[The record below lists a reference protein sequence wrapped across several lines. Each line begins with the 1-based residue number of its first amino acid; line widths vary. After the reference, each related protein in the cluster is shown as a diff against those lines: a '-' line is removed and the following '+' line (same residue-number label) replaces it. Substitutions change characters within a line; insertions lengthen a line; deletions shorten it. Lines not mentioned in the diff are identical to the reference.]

1 MKNKWRPTNCSL
13 LCTIASVLFGFAA
26 VALPDPN
33 RPKVMSALAVAR
45 QPASATPDD
54 LIHDLSRAIGQQV
67 LSRGEPVGTAGPTTV
82 IQPGEAL
89 KKLES
94 DGPVVAHFH
103 PNGTLS
109 HLQRSRLQPALI
121 GPPRPG
127 LEQDEETV
135 RTFLNL
141 HRELLQITEPDTEL
155 VLRKRDLDPEGR
167 HHLRFRQE
175 FQGLPVWPSDLM
187 VHLDSQG
194 NAELLDGA
202 FVPTPKV
209 ETNALWTAAQAV
221 LQARSRL
228 ADGASGTA
236 SEPQLI
242 VYSPQD
248 RPARLA
254 WKFDLTIT
262 VARAWTCVVDARDGS
277 VLDAFSLVTEGA
289 VTGSGKDGL
298 GITRPLH
305 LWQSGSTYYL
315 EDTSKPMY
323 DPTSSPPNPNN
334 VRGAIIIWDSHN
346 TPATSDPTETDNF
359 LGNPLV
365 STSVGT
371 STGWVPDA
379 VGAMYGLGATY
390 DYYLQRHH
398 RNSLDDA
405 GSSIRG
411 VVRVGINWRNAF
423 WTQSY
428 KLMVFGDTLPDG
440 LDVCAHELTHGVIF
454 STGDGGILNYHDQ
467 PGALNEALA
476 DIFGENVEAATRG
489 SNDWLMGEDT
499 VLGAIRNFV
508 NPGSIRFGNNPY
520 PSKMSEFYALG
531 PDQDHGGVHIN
542 SSIINHAYYLLAAG
556 LNGAIGIPDAE
567 RIVYRAM
574 NLHLAKESQFT
585 DFRHACIASA
595 GELFGANS
603 IQAAKV
609 GEAFDAVELV
619 DAPST
624 PPPSTVPVVNA
635 ADSGLFLRFDPFAG
649 LTGQYELFRREA
661 AQGDPEG
668 GTFIDTVNYLA
679 PERVSVAGNGK
690 FVFYV
695 TDDNDFGVVN
705 TDGTGGN
712 LGGFSGKIHSLGM
725 TPDAS
730 KFAIVFLDSAGNP
743 TNTLGLINLATSET
757 KTFKLYGL
765 DSEGKKLDIIKYADV
780 LAFTADGKT
789 LVYDAYSEFPTSTGT
804 TFSGWTIYSLDLAT
818 TNITA
823 LVTLDGDYDFGNP
836 SLGKKNNQLVTF
848 EVIQR
853 KTQISTLSTI
863 DLFSGKGGSIGSLDT
878 PNSFGKPC
886 YFGDDSEVAFAFPD
900 SSTDS
905 GYSLVGQPMDA
916 TGLNP
921 QGNPVLLVKN
931 ADFPAIY
938 RRGKFNPSNAL
949 PTVHLIQPT
958 ANQAFPA
965 STTIALRADAQD
977 SDGTI
982 DRVQFFANSTKLGES
997 TRAPYSLT
1005 WSKVPAGR
1013 YNLIARAIDN
1023 LGGTTDTAPVTISV
1037 GASQTPPTLSVP
1049 GLAANHFQ
1057 VRLDGEAG
1065 AIYQVQKSADL
1076 VHWTSGT
1083 LLTNLAGQV
1092 LYSDPSTVSASPQFY
1107 RAIPQ

>member
-1 MKNKWRPTNCSL
+1 MKNSWRPVNREVLYAVASI
-13 LCTIASVLFGFAA
+13 LCGLTA

-33 RPKVMSALAVAR
+33 RPKAVSALAVAR
-45 QPASATPDD
+45 QPASVNPDE
-54 LIHDLSRAIGQQV
+54 LVHDLARVLGQQV
-67 LSRGEPVGTAGPTTV
+67 LSRDSTGQGAMAATPAQPT
-82 IQPGEAL
+82 EAL
-89 KKLES
+89 KQLER

-103 PNGTLS
+103 QNGTLS
-109 HLQRSRLQPALI
+109 QLKRSRLQPALV

-135 RTFLNL
+135 RAFFNL
-141 HRELLQITEPDTEL
+141 HRELLQIREPDSEL
-155 VLRKRDLDPEGR
+155 VLRKRDLDTDGR

-175 FQGLPVWPSDLM
+175 FHGLPVWPSELM
-187 VHLDSQG
+187 VHLDSEG
-194 NAELLDGA
+194 SAELLDGA
-202 FVPTPKV
+202 FVPTPGV
-209 ETNALWTAAQAV
+209 DTNAVWTAAQAV
-221 LQARSRL
+221 LQARSRV
-228 ADGASGTA
+228 AGGAPGSAG
-236 SEPQLI
+236 EPELI
-242 VYSPQD
+242 IYSPQN

-254 WKFDLTIT
+254 WKFDLT
-262 VARAWTCVVDARDGS
+262 VNAARAWNCIVDARDGT

-323 DPTSSPPNPNN
+323 DRTSSPPNPDTT
-334 VRGAIIIWDSHN
+334 RGAIIIWDSHE
-346 TPATSDPTETDNF
+346 TPATNDPTATDNF

-365 STSVGT
+365 STSVGAV
-371 STGWVPDA
+371 SGWVPDA

-390 DYYLQRHH
+390 DYYLQRHN
-398 RNSLDDA
+398 RNSLDGA

-467 PGALNEALA
+467 PGALNESLA

-499 VLGAIRNFV
+499 VLGAIRNFI
-508 NPGSIRFGNNPY
+508 NPGLIHFGNNPY
-520 PSKMSEFYALG
+520 PSRMSEFYALG
-531 PDQDHGGVHIN
+531 TDQDHGGVHIN

-567 RIVYRAM
+567 KIVYRAM
-574 NLHLAKESQFT
+574 NLHLAKESQFI
-585 DFRHACIASA
+585 DFRHACTASA

-603 IQAAKV
+603 TQVGKV
-609 GEAFDAVELV
+609 GEAFDAVEIV

-624 PPPSTVPVVNA
+624 PPPSTIPVVDS
-635 ADSGLFLRFDPFAG
+635 ADSGLFLRFDPLAG
-649 LTGQYELFRREA
+649 LAGQYELFRREA
-661 AQGDPEG
+661 AQQDPED
-668 GTFIDTVNYLA
+668 GTFIDTVHYLA

-705 TDGTGGN
+705 TDGTAGE

-725 TPDAS
+725 TPDATE
-730 KFAIVFLDSAGNP
+730 FAFVFLDSTGNP
-743 TNTLGLINLATSET
+743 TNVLGLVNLATSQT
-757 KTFKLYGL
+757 KTIKLYGL
-765 DSEGKKLDIIKYADV
+765 DSEGKKLDIIRYADV
-780 LAFTADGKT
+780 LAFSADGKT
-789 LVYDAYSEFPTSTGT
+789 LVYDAYSEFPTSTGA
-804 TFSGWTIYSLDLAT
+804 TFTGWTIYALDLAT

-836 SLGKKNNQLVTF
+836 SLGKKNNRLVAF

-853 KTQISTLSTI
+853 KTQISSLQTI
-863 DLFSGKGGSIGSLDT
+863 DLFSGKGGDIGSLGT

-905 GYSLVGQPMDA
+905 GYSLAGQPMDA
-916 TGLNP
+916 TGINP
-921 QGNPVLLVKN
+921 QGNPVLLVKD
-931 ADFPAIY
+931 ADFPAVY
-938 RRGKFNPSNAL
+938 RRGYFNPSNSL
-949 PTVHLIQPT
+949 PTVRLTQP
-958 ANQAFPA
+958 APNQSYPA
-965 STTIALRADAQD
+965 STSITLRAEAQD
-977 SDGTI
+977 SDGAV

-1005 WSKVPAGR
+1005 WPNMPAGR
-1013 YNLIARAIDN
+1013 YNLTARAIDN

-1037 GASQTPPTLSVP
+1037 GGTGAPPTLSLP
-1049 GLAANHFQ
+1049 GLAASHFQ

-1065 AIYQVQKSADL
+1065 AIYQVQKSSDL
-1076 VHWTSGT
+1076 IHWTPGT

-1092 LYSDPSTVSASPQFY
+1092 LYSDPSTASGPRQFY
-1107 RAIPQ
+1107 RAVPR